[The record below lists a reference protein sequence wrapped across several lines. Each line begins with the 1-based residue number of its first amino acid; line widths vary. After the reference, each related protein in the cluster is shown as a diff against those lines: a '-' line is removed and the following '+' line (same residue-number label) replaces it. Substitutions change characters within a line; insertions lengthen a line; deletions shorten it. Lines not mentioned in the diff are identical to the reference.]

1 VHYRLDG
8 RTGARGLRTLRFGL
22 YLCVCLGPFALVAA
36 MGLLVSG
43 CSPGAD
49 YPSIF
54 PAVHDMPPPRAD
66 TPLDPL
72 QVQQATED
80 LITQRN
86 HLNGEAQGAAPG
98 AATKDSAVAVTP
110 PPAKAKAT
118 TGAGASSGPGAPGAA
133 TLTPVSE
140 TK

>member
-1 VHYRLDG
+1 MHRRLSFPTTRVLAG
-8 RTGARGLRTLRFGL
+8 FA
-22 YLCVCLGPFALVAA
+22 LGPKALALAA
-36 MGLLVSG
+36 AACLLVSG
-43 CSPGAD
+43 CSPGVD

-66 TPLDPL
+66 APMDAD

-86 HLNGEAQGAAPG
+86 HLSAEMQSNGQAKNAANPPANAANRPAAKGQSAAPG
-98 AATKDSAVAVTP
+98 GTK
-110 PPAKAKAT
+110 
-118 TGAGASSGPGAPGAA
+118 GAA
-133 TLTPVSE
+133 SAKTQGGTAAAGTVTAGTE